1 MQFWGVSAVISPP
14 PNPEISGLVLRL
26 CTCSMLGLLFPKGCI
41 PTLLYVWVLGLTFPP
56 MWRCYMSL
64 HVEGQ
69 PCGELPEL
77 QHAHGLP
84 RLCAQDFGAL
94 ATNSSCPAHAYHP
107 GHTGLPLGQGSS
119 AFYAWSLSSPP
130 WLGSMIS
137 ELWLQS
143 ACNLGY
149 FSRRRSFHVTRGKHG
164 RDTHDEIR
172 ATVTRT
178 CWPQFLLLLDVHL
191 LRFT

>member
-1 MQFWGVSAVISPP
+1 
-14 PNPEISGLVLRL
+14 
-26 CTCSMLGLLFPKGCI
+26 
-41 PTLLYVWVLGLTFPP
+41 
-56 MWRCYMSL
+56 MSL

-77 QHAHGLP
+77 QHAHELP

-107 GHTGLPLGQGSS
+107 GRPGLPLSPASS

-149 FSRRRSFHVTRGKHG
+149 FSHRRSFHVTRGKHG
-164 RDTHDEIR
+164 RALMMKAGRQSHEHADNSFCYSSTYIR
-172 ATVTRT
+172 
-178 CWPQFLLLLDVHL
+178 F